1 MPDIRERFDRE
12 FSVLDR
18 EPIWRKIEERIQG
31 RASKRRNA
39 PGERLTKYSPSFEH
53 RNFGDG
59 KAVGMLEAAIAVLLK
74 QVIGVP
80 LGSEVEVI
88 GVEAAEDGNIY
99 TVNVDAPFKNMA
111 EAQAFFESGTGYASV
126 LTDLM
131 QVEETEVLRT
141 RSLRDTYQVKIRVR
155 D

>member
-1 MPDIRERFDRE
+1 MPNFRERFERE
-12 FSVLDR
+12 FRVLDR

-31 RASKRRNA
+31 KASERRNA
-39 PGERLTKYSPSFEH
+39 PGERLAEYSPSFEH

-59 KAVGMLEAAIAVLLK
+59 KAVGMLEAGIAVLLK

-88 GVEAAEDGNIY
+88 GVEATDGGNIY

-131 QVEETEVLRT
+131 KVQETQVLRT
-141 RSLRDTYQVKIRVR
+141 RSLRDTYQVKILVR